1 MHLFWCLTDPTLY
14 YDKKKQI
21 IHAIVHNW
29 QGGGHAAS
37 HDHGKSWRWY
47 GGNCSAAKG
56 PSSLDWSRSVWPPTF
71 TVLGSDRIE
80 TPRRRERPHILVD
93 KNYVVTALTTA
104 LQLGKSD
111 ATITLVQEVSM
122 KHDDNSGDASFTVVQ
137 PIGGGVDGVNQALP
151 LKTDDHDAGDAGVRP
166 FHTIMSAWL
175 PCGYPRPDLSA

>member
-71 TVLGSDRIE
+71 TVLDSDRIE

-104 LQLGKSD
+104 VQLGKHAVLVHETGRFGS
-111 ATITLVQEVSM
+111 AHVVLRHLRFAQLAQMALTLACLPRKRSEISTSM
-122 KHDDNSGDASFTVVQ
+122 FETV
-137 PIGGGVDGVNQALP
+137 L
-151 LKTDDHDAGDAGVRP
+151 
-166 FHTIMSAWL
+166 
-175 PCGYPRPDLSA
+175 LSNN